1 MIEYFTVGKGK
12 ETPPE
17 GNVGFLENLI
27 GPSAE
32 KVWQEVAIRRGGRF
46 WPSSFLHMRLYP
58 VMRVPVDGWPISV
71 DVHQADK
78 MTFTRFRCAFSNQ
91 GRFRFHLR
99 SKSLLSNLGI
109 VLGMQDI
116 QVGHPDFGPHEPMF
130 GTDSYVDLE
139 EMRNRRSEFDDMY
152 IIQGENPGFVV
163 DFFRNYRIRDLI
175 RPTQGMRFET
185 KESEI
190 FGDSLPAGFSKLE
203 YIEQGILRKPDR
215 LNELFDLFGESL
227 ETLVKLGVTS
237 QNAARIELK

>member
-1 MIEYFTVGKGK
+1 M
-12 ETPPE
+12 
-17 GNVGFLENLI
+17 GFLESLI

-46 WPSSFLHMRLYP
+46 FPSSFLQMRLYP
-58 VMRVPVDGWPISV
+58 GMRVPIGQWPVTV
-71 DVHQADK
+71 DVYQMDK
-78 MTFTRFRCAFSNQ
+78 MTFTRYRTGFCNP
-91 GRFRFHLR
+91 GRYRFHLR

-130 GTDSYVDLE
+130 GTDSYLDLE
-139 EMRNRRSEFDDMY
+139 EMRNRRSEFDDTY

-185 KESEI
+185 KDNEV
-190 FGDSLPAGFSKLE
+190 FGDSLPEGYSKLE
-203 YIEQGILRKPDR
+203 YIEQGILRDAPR

-227 ETLVKLGVTS
+227 ETLVKLGVTP
-237 QNAARIELK
+237 QNAPRIELK